1 LKLLLAAAVPLLY
14 KSVYTSSEQEMLQ
27 NWGHLQLRKI
37 GEQLVKFVLA
47 RAVNNQV
54 CAETEDASRQ
64 D

>member
-1 LKLLLAAAVPLLY
+1 LKLLLSDGVPLLY
-14 KSVYTSSEQEMLQ
+14 KSVYTRSEQEMLQ
-27 NWGHLQLRKI
+27 NWGHLQLRQV

-54 CAETEDASRQ
+54 CTEREDASRQ

>member
-1 LKLLLAAAVPLLY
+1 LKLLLAVADPLLY
-14 KSVYTSSEQEMLQ
+14 RSVYTSSEQEMLQ
-27 NWGHLQLRKI
+27 NWGHLKLRKV

-54 CAETEDASRQ
+54 CAEREDASRQ

>member
-1 LKLLLAAAVPLLY
+1 
-14 KSVYTSSEQEMLQ
+14 
-27 NWGHLQLRKI
+27 LRKV

-54 CAETEDASRQ
+54 CAEREDASRQ